1 LLGRVAGH
9 KKPHMLSL
17 GRGRKKKTVGVD
29 LGSGYVKVAVIDH
42 GKEFPQIE
50 QLAMRPI
57 DGAAIVDGDIV
68 EPGLVV
74 ELLTALFD
82 EEQISARDVVAGV
95 GGRDVIIKLIRMDRM
110 DESEAREVIP
120 WEAEQHVPFEMDN
133 VQLDF
138 EITDPDGE
146 GLQMTVLL
154 VAAKKEVVENRVALM
169 EEAGLA
175 PRIVDVDALA
185 LHNALEV
192 NYPAAME
199 GLTALINVGHDTTT
213 VNVLD
218 DGIPLLTRD
227 MSFGTRRLAAE
238 LEAEQGMAPDEARAV
253 LRGEGSSAL
262 FSDFLGQRAHEVAR
276 GVERAAAFLDTHEI
290 GIGIGRL
297 YLSGG
302 GVRVPGLAESLAE
315 RLGVETQIT
324 SAFEQIQIK
333 PEAVN
338 GVDLD
343 AVAPMMMLPVGLA
356 LRRLR

>member
-1 LLGRVAGH
+1 
-9 KKPHMLSL
+9 MLSL
-17 GRGRKKKTVGVD
+17 GLGRKKKTVGVD
-29 LGSGYVKVAVIDH
+29 LGSGYIKVAVIDH
-42 GKEFPQIE
+42 SKELPQIE
-50 QLAMRPI
+50 KLAIRAI
-57 DGAAIVDGDIV
+57 EGDAIVDGDIAQ
-68 EPGLVV
+68 PGLVV
-74 ELLTALFD
+74 ELLSGLFE
-82 EEQISARDVVAGV
+82 EEQITVRDVVAGV
-95 GGRDVIIKLIRMDRM
+95 GGRDVIIKLIRMERM
-110 DESEAREVIP
+110 DETEAREVIP

-138 EITDPDGE
+138 EITDPEGE

-154 VAAKKEVVENRVALM
+154 VAAKKEVVESRVALM
-169 EEAGLA
+169 EEAGLT
-175 PRIVDVDALA
+175 PRIVDVDAFA

-199 GLTALINVGHDTTT
+199 GLTALINLGHDTTT

-227 MSFGTRRLAAE
+227 LSFGTRRLASD
-238 LEAEQGMAPDEARAV
+238 LEAEHAMTPEEARGV

-262 FSDFLGQRAHEVAR
+262 FADFLAHRAQEVAR

-302 GVRVPGLAESLAE
+302 GVHVPGLAEVLAE
-315 RLGVETQIT
+315 RLGVETRIT

-333 PEAVN
+333 PEAAN
-338 GVDLD
+338 GLDLN
-343 AVAPMMMLPVGLA
+343 AVAPIMMLSVGLA
-356 LRRLR
+356 LRRLW